1 MTSLSLP
8 CGRQLQVMGK
18 WALGNTVKKVQN
30 KKAKE
35 NIVRLIN
42 LQFKWTKTIKKIA

>member
-8 CGRQLQVMGK
+8 RGRQLQVMGIRQS
-18 WALGNTVKKVQN
+18 VKKVQN

-42 LQFKWTKTIKKIA
+42 L